1 MKKRQMKCK
10 HCGSGDYISLDAAAH
25 FDNELG
31 DWVLGTMYDEE
42 ITCNNIACM
51 RDMRGSMDW
60 DDFED
65 FEVDVATITP
75 IVAPPADE
83 LWLPDDLWAAHDEY
97 PVCDWQHEVNNDDTR
112 LGYID
117 WVNHQLHLDDFET
130 EVQPAAPT
138 KKYHVHLIETVEY
151 DVYVEASNKEDAEEE
166 ATVLW
171 ASADSPTKDFNG
183 VGLGV
188 EVDYVEAVE

>member
-42 ITCNNIACM
+42 IACNNIACM

-75 IVAPPADE
+75 IVAPPEAQMQAWAVAYRNGATKLGMTEWVTGQAGGPIPTPPADE
-83 LWLPDDLWAAHDEY
+83 LFHF
-97 PVCDWQHEVNNDDTR
+97 T
-112 LGYID
+112 GS
-117 WVNHQLHLDDFET
+117 
-130 EVQPAAPT
+130 QP
-138 KKYHVHLIETVEY
+138 
-151 DVYVEASNKEDAEEE
+151 
-166 ATVLW
+166 
-171 ASADSPTKDFNG
+171 G
-183 VGLGV
+183 VGAF
-188 EVDYVEAVE
+188 EVRRDAQDFCIFVYPQTGGRIERWCSRWQARPESLEKVYEILREYGFAMGGEA